1 MVNEQNRFIYSIMI
15 NIMKMGFFSES
26 VKELFK
32 MIFNKIFI
40 GININ

>member
-1 MVNEQNRFIYSIMI
+1 MVNEQTEFLYSIMI
-15 NIMKMGFFSES
+15 NIMTMGFIHES